1 MKCNTHPFKLYLY
14 ISNTVGEAFGGG
26 GGEGEGGFKKQTNKT
41 TNFKLQ
47 GAR

>member
-14 ISNTVGEAFGGG
+14 ISNKVGEAFGGG
-26 GGEGEGGFKKQTNKT
+26 GWGGGFKKQTNKQL